1 MSLPGRNTHECQSPD
16 ARQAY
21 SFENQNRN
29 QRKPESWGQSSGARS
44 ELRGGQGPSHVE
56 GLGPGDDSREESLK
70 CFKQWMEGM
79 WPYLCS
85 SLWPLADPQ

>member
-1 MSLPGRNTHECQSPD
+1 MSAKALMPDKHIHLKTKTETKESLSPGGKAAE
-16 ARQAY
+16 
-21 SFENQNRN
+21 
-29 QRKPESWGQSSGARS
+29 RS
-44 ELRGGQGPSHVE
+44 ELRGGQGPGHVE
-56 GLGPGDDSREESLK
+56 GLGPGDDSREEPLK

>member
-29 QRKPESWGQSSGARS
+29 QRKPESWGQSSGAS
-44 ELRGGQGPSHVE
+44 ELRGGQGPGHVE
-56 GLGPGDDSREESLK
+56 GLGPGDDSREEPLK